1 MKRNLISG
9 QKERKESKILKDWIA
24 TIRTK
29 ISDNLKWE
37 ETNGKFKSVTN
48 EILSHKSYKEYNSEG
63 GLWIPCSV
71 NYSPNIGKKK
81 ISSLFSI

>member
-1 MKRNLISG
+1 M
-9 QKERKESKILKDWIA
+9 KDWIA

-63 GLWIPCSV
+63 VTLDTPLSE
-71 NYSPNIGKKK
+71 
-81 ISSLFSI
+81 LFPKYW